1 LTLHDRVLRQMRW
14 KRPEEYLASVA
25 AGTPVQDEFAVEAA
39 ELPFEFML
47 NALRLIQGFDAQLFE
62 SRTSLP
68 LLGIDST
75 LRQAER
81 EGLLERRLQ
90 RIAPSDR
97 GRRFLNRLL
106 ERFLVDRD

>member
-1 LTLHDRVLRQMRW
+1 MRW
-14 KRPEEYLASVA
+14 KGPEQYLAQAA
-25 AGTPVQDEFAVEAA
+25 AGTPVQDEFAVPTAD
-39 ELPFEFML
+39 LPFEFML

-68 LLGIDST
+68 LLSIEHI
-75 LRQAER
+75 LRQAQTD
-81 EGLLERRLQ
+81 GLIDRDRQ

-106 ERFLVDRD
+106 QRFLADRE